1 MKYGEVGG
9 QGSGAG
15 GLLCADL
22 RHLHVGPRLLTVDLA
37 ASLSLDT
44 RGWWLG
50 RDNYPACIFA
60 AFNLVLILIIQTFFL
75 LECF

>member
-9 QGSGAG
+9 QGSWAG

-22 RHLHVGPRLLTVDLA
+22 RQLHVGPRLLTVDLA

-50 RDNYPACIFA
+50 RDNYPA
-60 AFNLVLILIIQTFFL
+60 
-75 LECF
+75 